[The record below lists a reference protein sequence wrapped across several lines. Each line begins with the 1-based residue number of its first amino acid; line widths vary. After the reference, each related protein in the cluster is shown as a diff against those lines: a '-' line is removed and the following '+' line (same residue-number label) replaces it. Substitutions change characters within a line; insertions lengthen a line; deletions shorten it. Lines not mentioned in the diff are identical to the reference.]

1 MRDIHRDID
10 TALQKAHFG
19 QYEDAIFFL
28 TAVIKKQQ
36 QQIDNLRMEVDKCNR
51 V

>member
-1 MRDIHRDID
+1 MKDIYRDLD
-10 TALQKAHFG
+10 TALNKAHFG

-28 TAVIKKQQ
+28 IAVIKKQQ
-36 QQIDNLRMEVDKCNR
+36 QQMDNLRMEVDKCNR